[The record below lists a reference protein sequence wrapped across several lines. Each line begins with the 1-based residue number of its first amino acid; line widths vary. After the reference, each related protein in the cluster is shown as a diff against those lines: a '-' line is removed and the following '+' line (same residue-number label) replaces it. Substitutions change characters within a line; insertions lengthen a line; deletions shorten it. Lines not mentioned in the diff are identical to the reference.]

1 MMFLNLMKSIVL
13 FEYNYG
19 FNKTKKAQYMKR
31 YF

>member
-1 MMFLNLMKSIVL
+1 MKSIVL